1 MTKKLLIGF
10 FMLLICSITSAEDN
24 VYNQVKELFKITSE
38 YIVDNS
44 GEVLKYIGERE
55 IEPAKREFE
64 ISIGLSPFTQHLM
77 TDNLNE
83 GFFSENQL
91 VQLGVEK
98 NNISITFTYF
108 ENSYYNESYL
118 IMIDKKYYRHKE
130 EKEIRS
136 WFLRWGLGVVK
147 GYERDGDIFHREGNT
162 YYSEK
167 SNFVLFDD
175 IGVIGTVG
183 IGYTYKKFDFSI
195 DFFGECAVLGIEYK
209 I

>member
-1 MTKKLLIGF
+1 MIKKTIFAL
-10 FMLLICSITSAEDN
+10 FMLLICSVTSAEN
-24 VYNQVKELFKITSE
+24 KIYNEVTELFKITSE
-38 YIVDNS
+38 YLADNS
-44 GEVLKYIGERE
+44 GEVLKYIVERE
-55 IEPAKREFE
+55 IEPTKREFE
-64 ISIGLSPFTQHLM
+64 ISIGLSPYTQHIIS
-77 TDNLNE
+77 DNLNE
-83 GFFSENQL
+83 GFFSKNNL

-98 NNISITFTYF
+98 NNVSITFTYF

-118 IMIDKKYYRHKE
+118 LMIDKKYYSHEK

-136 WFLRWGLGVVK
+136 WFLRWGVGVVK

-175 IGVIGTVG
+175 IGIIGTVG
-183 IGYTYKKFDFSI
+183 FGYTYKKFDFSV
-195 DFFGECAVLGIEYK
+195 DFFGECAVLGVEYK